1 MVPESSSRETEMSAT
16 HSSLEFLILKKK
28 DSYANNMHNPLKK
41 MILIPT
47 YTNVKFEQKH
57 ITCGTR
63 LVPAMSSRE
72 AEMSA
77 TAKDSSLEFL
87 ILKQTVQL
95 CYQYTQPIRFR
106 IPKQDP

>member
-1 MVPESSSRETEMSAT
+1 MLNFNKNTL
-16 HSSLEFLILKKK
+16 H
-28 DSYANNMHNPLKK
+28 
-41 MILIPT
+41 
-47 YTNVKFEQKH
+47 
-57 ITCGTR
+57 CGTW
-63 LVPAMSSRE
+63 LVLVTSSRE

-95 CYQYTQPIRFR
+95 CYQYTQPIRFQ

>member
-1 MVPESSSRETEMSAT
+1 MVPESSSIETEMSAT
-16 HSSLEFLILKKK
+16 HSSLEFLILKK
-28 DSYANNMHNPLKK
+28 STAMLTIHTILKK
-41 MILIPT
+41 KIILIPP

-63 LVPAMSSRE
+63 LVPATSSRE
-72 AEMSA
+72 AKMSA
-77 TAKDSSLEFL
+77 TAKDSSLEFF